1 MRRHAFLPLV
11 VSWVRSSGFLMNF
24 RNSLVR
30 LRPDCPAETN
40 LATRS
45 AMPDAMVDAGHLK
58 TPVGEVLGVIKR
70 QI

>member
-1 MRRHAFLPLV
+1 
-11 VSWVRSSGFLMNF
+11 MNF